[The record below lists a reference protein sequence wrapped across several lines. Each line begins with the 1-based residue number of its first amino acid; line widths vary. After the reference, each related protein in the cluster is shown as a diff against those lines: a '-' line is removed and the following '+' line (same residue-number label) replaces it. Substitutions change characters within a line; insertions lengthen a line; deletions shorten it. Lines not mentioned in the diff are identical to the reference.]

1 MCLVIAALSANVAM
15 SLPTQAVAHFASK
28 QLAISQTFLTALL
41 TAVQLP
47 PATLT
52 APILTTLHTAFLNST
67 LQQSSSQQAYLPVSI
82 TTQHNLSIPGP
93 SLVQIVHVQDIG
105 TSRLAQLEA
114 LEKAILEAGPQGLR
128 VVDLPADEN
137 GEDVPPLNGATGRLS
152 LGKSICKV
160 LLEDGQGQRVYGMEV
175 KSIEGIKVGM
185 PLGCKVL
192 PWEEYVDCSYY

>member
-28 QLAISQTFLTALL
+28 QLALSQTFLTGLL
-41 TAVQLP
+41 TAVQPP

-52 APILTTLHTAFLNST
+52 APILATLHTAFLNST

-82 TTQHNLSIPGP
+82 TMQHNLSIPGP
-93 SLVQIVHVQDIG
+93 SLVQIV
-105 TSRLAQLEA
+105 LAQLEA
-114 LEKAILEAGPQGLR
+114 LKKAILEAGPQGLR
-128 VVDLPADEN
+128 VVDLPADDDD
-137 GEDVPPLNGATGRLS
+137 GEDVPPLNGATGGLS